1 VTVSVEQI
9 IYLDLDDEITTI
21 REKLEQAQ
29 AGRVLLVVPER
40 AAALQSLVNLKLL
53 RRYADGLA
61 KQVILVTG
69 DHTTRELARSL
80 GLAVVSSVERGQAVS
95 MARPEARPAAT
106 PLAPPRLA
114 AEQETVFTPR
124 GGWPRYGEPAPRAA
138 ARPLSLAGKI
148 AIYVLLFLALLA
160 VATAALLL
168 LPSATIALNPAGES
182 LSQSITVRASPDI
195 KAVDADKLEV
205 PARVVEAVLEDSAQI
220 ETTGKK
226 LVPDTRAKGRV
237 VFANRSLS
245 SLTVPQGTIVSTGSG
260 VSIRF
265 RTLAD
270 VVLPAAAWGTAE
282 AEIEAVEPGS
292 SGNVAAATINQVEG
306 PLRFQIGV
314 LNAAPTTGG
323 AERQVRFVTSKDR
336 SDLAAKLLEQLKNN
350 GYEGLQ
356 KAMQPGDFLP
366 RQSLDITVQEQAFDH
381 AVDEEAKTLTM
392 RLRATATV
400 LVVPASQLSR
410 LAEGVLAGQVKPGYQ
425 LLPSSVKAAT
435 PTNVKF
441 DGSTLVF
448 QVEASGVMAAQVDP
462 AQVRSLVRGQPLA
475 EAEAI
480 LAQSLKLAGRP
491 QVTLEPAWLGRVPFV
506 DFRIAVKVGSEA
518 P

>member
-1 VTVSVEQI
+1 VEQI

-29 AGRVLLVVPER
+29 ARRVLLVVPER
-40 AAALQSLVNLKLL
+40 AAVLQSLVNLKLL

-80 GLAVVSSVERGQAVS
+80 GLAVVSSVERGQAAS
-95 MARPEARPAAT
+95 RTLPEARPAGV
-106 PLAPPRLA
+106 PLTPPRPALEREA
-114 AEQETVFTPR
+114 VFVPR
-124 GGWPRYGEPAPRAA
+124 AGWPRYGEPAPRAA

-160 VATAALLL
+160 VVTAALLL
-168 LPSATIALNPAGES
+168 VPSATIALNPAGEP

-195 KAVDADKLEV
+195 KAVDKDKREV
-205 PARVVEAVLEDSAQI
+205 PARQVEAVLEDSAQG

-226 LVPDTRAKGRV
+226 LVPDTHAKGRV

-245 SLTVPQGTIVSTGSG
+245 SLTVPKGTLVSTGSG

-265 RTLAD
+265 RTVAE

-292 SGNVAAATINQVEG
+292 LGNVAASTINQVEG

-323 AERQVRFVTSKDR
+323 AEKQVRFVTSKDR
-336 SDLAAKLLEQLKNN
+336 SDLAARLLEQLKNT

-392 RLRATATV
+392 RLRATATG
-400 LVVPASQLSR
+400 LVVPASQLNR

-425 LLPSSVKAAT
+425 LLPGSAKTGT

-462 AQVRSLVRGQPLA
+462 AQVRSLVRGQPLV

-506 DFRIAVKVGSEA
+506 DFRIAVQVGGKS

>member
-1 VTVSVEQI
+1 MTVSVEQI

-29 AGRVLLVVPER
+29 ASRVLLVVPER
-40 AAALQSLVNLKLL
+40 SSVLQSLVNLKLL
-53 RRYADGLA
+53 RRYADGLVM
-61 KQVILVTG
+61 QVILVTS

-80 GLAVVSSVERGQAVS
+80 GFAVVSSVERGQAAS
-95 MARPEARPAAT
+95 RARPEARPATT
-106 PLAPPRLA
+106 PLAPPRLVP
-114 AEQETVFTPR
+114 EQETVFTPLA
-124 GGWPRYGEPAPRAA
+124 GWPRYGEPTQRVA
-138 ARPLSLAGKI
+138 ARPLSPARKI

-160 VATAALLL
+160 VATAALFLV
-168 LPSATIALNPAGES
+168 PSATIALNPAGEP

-195 KAVDADKLEV
+195 TAVDADKREI
-205 PARVVEAVLEDSAQI
+205 PAREVEAMLEDSAQA

-245 SLTVPQGTIVSTGSG
+245 SLAVPQGTIVSTGSG

-265 RTLAD
+265 RTLAE

-292 SGNVAAATINQVEG
+292 SGNVAASTINQVEG

-323 AERQVRFVTSKDR
+323 AEKQVRFVTSKDR
-336 SDLAAKLLEQLKNN
+336 SDLAAKLLEQLKNT

-381 AVDEEAKTLTM
+381 LVDEEASTLTM
-392 RLRATATV
+392 RMKATATG
-400 LVVPASQLSR
+400 LVVPASQLNV
-410 LAEGVLAGQVKPGYQ
+410 LAEGVLASQVKPGYQ
-425 LLPSSVKAAT
+425 LVPGSVKTAT
-435 PTNVKF
+435 PTNVTF

-448 QVEASGVMAAQVDP
+448 QMDASGAMATQIDP
-462 AQVRSLVRGQPLA
+462 AQVRRLVRGQPLA

-480 LAQSLKLAGRP
+480 LAQSLKLAGQP
-491 QVTLEPAWLGRVPFV
+491 QVTLEPAWLGRVPFL
-506 DFRIAVKVGSEA
+506 DFRIAVQVGGDA